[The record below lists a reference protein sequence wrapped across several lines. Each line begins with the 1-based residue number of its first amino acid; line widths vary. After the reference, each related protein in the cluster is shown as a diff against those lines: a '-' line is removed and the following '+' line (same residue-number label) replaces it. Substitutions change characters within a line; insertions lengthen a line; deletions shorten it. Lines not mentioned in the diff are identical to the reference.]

1 MNIRETKESEA
12 ILKLVRIDRCNFED
26 IASAIEECYK
36 LTPEERQE
44 RGRAAREWVTSKES
58 GMSAVSMC
66 NNVIS
71 SIEET
76 LKIFTPRS
84 DFDFIKVEDQKRD
97 YIEHKLIY

>member
-1 MNIRETKESEA
+1 
-12 ILKLVRIDRCNFED
+12 
-26 IASAIEECYK
+26 
-36 LTPEERQE
+36 
-44 RGRAAREWVTSKES
+44 
-58 GMSAVSMC
+58 MC